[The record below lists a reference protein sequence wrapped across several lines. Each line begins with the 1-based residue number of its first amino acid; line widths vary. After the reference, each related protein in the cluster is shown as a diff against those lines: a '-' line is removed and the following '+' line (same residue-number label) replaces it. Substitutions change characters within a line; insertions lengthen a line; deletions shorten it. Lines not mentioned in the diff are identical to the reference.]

1 MAYYL
6 VQAAYTTEAWAAMV
20 KDPQNREEVIRPV
33 IERLGGSLVGTWF
46 AFGEYDVV
54 SIIQMPDNVS
64 AAALSLAASAGGAA
78 KAIKTT
84 PLMTIAEGITAMRQA
99 AAAGYRPP
107 SGISQR
113 AAMLTHEGA

>member
-6 VQAAYTTEAWAAMV
+6 VQAAYTAEAWAAMV
-20 KDPQNREEVIRPV
+20 KDPQNRTEVIRPV
-33 IERLGGSLVGTWF
+33 IEQLGGSLVGTWF

-54 SIIQMPDNVS
+54 AIIQMPDNVS

-78 KAIKTT
+78 KTLKTT
-84 PLMTIAEGITAMRQA
+84 PLMTMEEGMAAMRQA
-99 AAAGYRPP
+99 AGAGYRPP

-113 AAMLTHEGA
+113 AAILTHD